1 MTDKKPLKYF
11 KLSDFDCQQTGENE
25 MDMEFLYKL
34 DHLRHVCGFPF
45 VVTSGYRSPDHS
57 LERSKPNGGG
67 SHTKGIAADIRAL
80 NGSQRYEIQ
89 RHAYALGFSGIGV
102 HKSFVHLDIRDTTPV
117 SWCY

>member
-1 MTDKKPLKYF
+1 MTDKKPLRYF
-11 KLSDFDCQQTGENE
+11 KLSDFDCQETGENE

-45 VVTSGYRSPDHS
+45 VVTSGYRSLNHS
-57 LERSKPNGGG
+57 LERSKANGGG

>member
-1 MTDKKPLKYF
+1 MTEKTLKYF

-25 MDMEFLYKL
+25 MDIGFLCKL
-34 DHLRHVCGFPF
+34 DSLREACGFPF
-45 VVTSGYRSPDHS
+45 IVTSGYRSPDHS
-57 LERSKPNGGG
+57 LERYKPNGGG
-67 SHTKGIAADIRAL
+67 THTKGIASDIRAL

-102 HKSFVHLDIRDTTPV
+102 HRSFVHLDIRDTTPV